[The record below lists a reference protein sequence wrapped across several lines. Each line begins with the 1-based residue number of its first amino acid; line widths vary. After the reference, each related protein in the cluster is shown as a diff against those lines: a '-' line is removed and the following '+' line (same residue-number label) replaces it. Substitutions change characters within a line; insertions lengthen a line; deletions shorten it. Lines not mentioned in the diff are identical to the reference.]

1 MTIGAPAAHPTVLG
15 TSHPPGPWGFRRDG
29 VRATMPGMWNELRA
43 ERVRREVVGMCREQR
58 STTDLLTGVIG
69 AVTTAVPV
77 EATCWSTFDPATT
90 LLTGSVGVDLDDDP
104 AAFERFLRFEYVG
117 AGVDRFRALAAS
129 GTTTAVLTQDAE
141 HDSLRAERA
150 RDHLAPMGVVHE
162 LRYVVGDGS
171 GCWAGAALFRGVG
184 SPEFAPEE
192 RALLE
197 LLAPTIAAGVRASL
211 LRAPGAAVD
220 VLAGVD
226 PDDVAALVL
235 EVAPDAADGP
245 AVLVLERGVLVEAT
259 PAARRW
265 LTELSPLD
273 SGAAGLPSS
282 VHAVA
287 VVAETG
293 VATTHRIRT
302 VRGTWVVV
310 RGAPLGGGR
319 TVVTIERAGP
329 PEVVSLITAAL
340 GLTPRER
347 DVVEVVLRG
356 LPTKEIARALHLS
369 PYTVQD
375 HLKTVF
381 AKAGVTSRRQLV
393 AEVFSSYYA
402 PRLGEQRGAGGYFAS
417 PTP

>member
-1 MTIGAPAAHPTVLG
+1 M
-15 TSHPPGPWGFRRDG
+15 SR
-29 VRATMPGMWNELRA
+29 MWNELRA
-43 ERVRREVVGMCREQR
+43 ERVRRDVVALCGEER
-58 STTDLLTGVIG
+58 STTDLLTGVIA

-77 EATCWSTFDPATT
+77 DATCWSTFDPATT
-90 LLTGSVGVDLDDDP
+90 LLTGAVGVDLDDDP

-117 AGVDRFRALAAS
+117 PGVDRFRALATS
-129 GTTTAVLTQDAE
+129 GTTTAVLTDDVE
-141 HDSLRAERA
+141 RDPLRGERA

-162 LRYVVGDGS
+162 LRYVVGDAA
-171 GCWAGAALFRGVG
+171 GCWAGAALFRGAG
-184 SPEFAPEE
+184 SPAFAPEE
-192 RALLE
+192 RAFLE
-197 LLAPTIAAGVRASL
+197 LLAPRISAGVRASL

-220 VLAGVD
+220 VLDGAD
-226 PDDVAALVL
+226 PADVAALATSTVH
-235 EVAPDAADGP
+235 AAVDGP
-245 AVLVLERGVLVEAT
+245 AVLVLERGVLAEAT
-259 PAARRW
+259 PAAHRW
-265 LTELSPLD
+265 LAELSPLD
-273 SGAAGLPSS
+273 RGATGLPTS

-302 VRGTWVVV
+302 ATGTWVVV
-310 RGAPLGGGR
+310 RGAPLGAGR

-356 LPTKEIARALHLS
+356 LPTKEIAQTLHLS

-402 PRLGEQRGAGGYFAS
+402 PRLGQDRGTDGYFAA
-417 PTP
+417 PNP